1 MHKGGKIMK
10 RGIRFKILFSIIIL
24 MAFGIWANITNLT
37 YIYRVYST
45 AKDVFIKN
53 GLSSEAMSRIQKT
66 FDSTKTA
73 NINGIIIM
81 VILSVIIIIYIS
93 SSVIL
98 PTKRASKK
106 LNEILKD
113 MDNNQANLKS
123 RIKVEKKDEIG
134 ELVNGI
140 NTFMESLDLIM
151 EKVKDNSTKLD
162 GSVDMVVTNIT
173 EVNTNTNDIS
183 ASMEELAA
191 SMEEVSSTITSVE
204 ESTATVDENISD
216 MALQTKSVMSY
227 LDEMKNRANDM
238 KEVAEDNKVS
248 TSEIVSTIGSDLQLA
263 IEDGKKVENIN
274 ELTDEILNISNQTN
288 LLALNA
294 SIEAARAGEAGKGF
308 AVVADEIRELAD
320 SSRNTATRIQEISV
334 MVTDAV
340 KKLMNCANDMMNYIN
355 NKVIS
360 DYDNYVTSG
369 VQYSKDSI
377 YIHGVMSEFE
387 QKSSNLNDTM
397 ASMVESFHG
406 ISKAIEESTIGVTS
420 VADNTSDLVKKVND
434 ISVEISKNKEIADAL
449 QVETKKFV

>member
-1 MHKGGKIMK
+1 MK
-10 RGIRFKILFSIIIL
+10 RGIRFKILISIIIL
-24 MAFGIWANITNLT
+24 TAFSIWANITNMT
-37 YIYRVYST
+37 YINKIYST
-45 AKDVFIKN
+45 AKDISIQN
-53 GLSSEAMSRIQKT
+53 GLSTEAFNGIQKT
-66 FDSTKTA
+66 VNTTKLS
-73 NINGIIIM
+73 NLNGIAVMIILCI
-81 VILSVIIIIYIS
+81 VVVIYIS
-93 SSVIL
+93 RSVIL

-113 MDNNQANLKS
+113 MDNNQADLKS

-134 ELVNGI
+134 ELVSGI
-140 NTFMESLDLIM
+140 NTFMESLDRIM
-151 EKVKDNSTKLD
+151 EKVKDNSTKLN
-162 GSVDMVVTNIT
+162 GSVDTVGTNIT
-173 EVNTNTNDIS
+173 EVNANTNDIS

-216 MALQTKSVMSY
+216 MALQSKTVMSY
-227 LDEMKNRANDM
+227 LDEMKDRANDM
-238 KEVAEDNKVS
+238 KEVAEENKVS
-248 TSEIVSTIGSDLQLA
+248 TSEIVSTIGSDLQIA

-369 VQYSKDSI
+369 VQYNKDSI
-377 YIHGVMSEFE
+377 YIHEVMSEFE
-387 QKSSNLNDTM
+387 QKSSNLSDTM

-434 ISVEISKNKEIADAL
+434 ISIEISKNKEIADEL
-449 QVETKKFV
+449 LKETEKFV